1 MYIIGISAFYHD
13 SSACLFKNGEL
24 IFACEEEKFSGIKHD
39 SSFPNKVLTYI
50 FKKYNISKSE
60 IDCVCYYESPIIK
73 RKRVVK
79 NSLNNLLKKPIYSL
93 KSFFKNIRES
103 SNIDKLLKDI
113 SDNVF
118 YSEHHLSHQYYAY
131 YSSEFKGATIVS
143 IDGVGE
149 YDTTA
154 VSSIKS
160 DKMMYSSVAQ
170 YPHSLGLFYSA
181 MTSYLGFKPNEG
193 EYKVMGLA
201 SYGSKSK
208 YIKLVSELIK
218 FEGGSLHCDMDKF
231 CWDRDNTLMFN
242 HKLIQHL
249 GVLPRD
255 SDEPITA
262 EHEELAHAIQSTYE
276 DILFKILNSI
286 KSNSTNLCLSGG
298 CAYNGKANGGIYSNT
313 NFKKLWIPLAPSDA
327 GSAIGACINYIVN
340 NTNIIPIIN
349 HNPFLGPSFDID
361 EKLLNGLK
369 FKKFKKENE
378 LIYFIANKLK
388 DGNVVGWF
396 RGNIEFGARAL
407 GNRSIL
413 ADSTIDGMKD
423 RINKL
428 IKKRESF
435 RPFAPIVKKES
446 QFKFFEMTEDIPYM
460 NQIVKVK
467 HEYINKLKAVTHID
481 GTARVQTIDSNSPM
495 YKLLTTYEE
504 LTGYPI
510 LLNTSFNIKDKTMVL
525 KPEDAINTFYTTDL
539 DYLVLGNFILFK

>member
-39 SSFPNKVLTYI
+39 SSFPSKVLDYI

-60 IDCVCYYESPIIK
+60 IECVCYYESPIIK

-218 FEGGSLHCDMDKF
+218 FKGGSLHCDMDKF

-242 HKLIQHL
+242 HKLIEHL

>member
-13 SSACLFKNGEL
+13 SSVCLFKNGEL
-24 IFACEEEKFSGIKHD
+24 IFACEEEKFSRIKHD

-218 FEGGSLHCDMDKF
+218 FKGGSLHCDMDKF

-242 HKLIQHL
+242 HKLIEHL

>member
-1 MYIIGISAFYHD
+1 
-13 SSACLFKNGEL
+13 
-24 IFACEEEKFSGIKHD
+24 
-39 SSFPNKVLTYI
+39 
-50 FKKYNISKSE
+50 
-60 IDCVCYYESPIIK
+60 
-73 RKRVVK
+73 
-79 NSLNNLLKKPIYSL
+79 
-93 KSFFKNIRES
+93 
-103 SNIDKLLKDI
+103 
-113 SDNVF
+113 
-118 YSEHHLSHQYYAY
+118 
-131 YSSEFKGATIVS
+131 
-143 IDGVGE
+143 
-149 YDTTA
+149 
-154 VSSIKS
+154 
-160 DKMMYSSVAQ
+160 
-170 YPHSLGLFYSA
+170 
-181 MTSYLGFKPNEG
+181 
-193 EYKVMGLA
+193 
-201 SYGSKSK
+201 
-208 YIKLVSELIK
+208 
-218 FEGGSLHCDMDKF
+218 
-231 CWDRDNTLMFN
+231 MFN
-242 HKLIQHL
+242 HKLIEHL

>member
-218 FEGGSLHCDMDKF
+218 FEGDSLHCDMDKF

-242 HKLIQHL
+242 HKLIEHL

>member
-24 IFACEEEKFSGIKHD
+24 IFACEEEKFSRIKHD